1 MVEGVVTI
9 SKRDFADT
17 LYSWLSEHLAEHEV
31 REMAK
36 QVEFRIKRLCRLGI
50 NKKLYARFHSELFAL
65 NMYLIVFTCEG
76 MIEDVEKKNKVLT
89 LFHQLVYARNIKVT
103 GIRYNRWMHLM
114 ELIYDRYRK
123 AMEEKGS
130 LLTPVLL
137 VAHEFEKNL
146 FGALTLDPYVRFET
160 GMRIGGIVKQL
171 SQLLLEYEIE

>member
-1 MVEGVVTI
+1 MVEGVITI

-17 LYSWLSEHLAEHEV
+17 LYYWLSEHLAEHEV

-36 QVEFRIKRLCRLGI
+36 QVDFRIKRLCRLGI
-50 NKKLYARFHSELFAL
+50 NKKLYSMFHSELFAL

-76 MIEDVEKKNKVLT
+76 MIEDVENKNKVLSI
-89 LFHQLVYARNIKVT
+89 FHQLVYARNIKVT
-103 GIRYNRWMHLM
+103 GIRYNRWMGLM

-171 SQLLLEYEIE
+171 SQLLQEYEIE